1 MPGCIIIFHFDLN
14 HYQPNAVIVVSFKII
29 IMLLKDNKP
38 LIFTT
43 DIHWSGDKSGIV
55 SSHSIKD
62 PLLVATPPEFGGPE
76 GEWSPEHLFL
86 SSITSCFMSTY
97 LVFINKM
104 KIDNKNFDCTA
115 TGQVEIVDG
124 KYKFTYI
131 HIYPKAFVGNDAD
144 TERAQVA
151 MEKAKKYCLISNS
164 INAEIIVYPEVA
176 VSKQNMVINTAA

>member
-1 MPGCIIIFHFDLN
+1 MSLKNNKPIIFATDL
-14 HYQPNAVIVVSFKII
+14 Y
-29 IMLLKDNKP
+29 
-38 LIFTT
+38 
-43 DIHWSGDKSGIV
+43 WSGDKLGIV
-55 SSHSIKD
+55 SSPSLKSFS
-62 PLLVATPPEFGGPE
+62 VSTSPEFGGPD

-97 LVFINKM
+97 LVFVNKM
-104 KIDNKNFDCTA
+104 KIENTGFECTA

-144 TERAQVA
+144 MERAKVA

-164 INAEIIVYPEVA
+164 VNAEIVQHSEVVIA
-176 VSKQNMVINTAA
+176 KQHVMINSAA